1 MFRFCTW
8 SKRGYALFSKTRGD
22 SRLWTFYSSKLKISA
37 FILYRVQM
45 SRLSF
50 LTTKNDLKV
59 GSPKHLRITHTF
71 SVHWDSREKKNL
83 TDSRREHT
91 TNSIQRQTSFLWPQG
106 ILRKL
111 FSVLKK
117 CTNKFDCL
125 LYEMFLIQEVG
136 PALIVQSD
144 SIRAKVSS

>member
-1 MFRFCTW
+1 MILKLVPQSIYVSHIHFR
-8 SKRGYALFSKTRGD
+8 YIETRG
-22 SRLWTFYSSKLKISA
+22 
-37 FILYRVQM
+37 
-45 SRLSF
+45 
-50 LTTKNDLKV
+50 
-59 GSPKHLRITHTF
+59 
-71 SVHWDSREKKNL
+71 KKTNL

-125 LYEMFLIQEVG
+125 LYEMILIQEVG
-136 PALIVQSD
+136 LALIVQSD